1 LPWANAN
8 KTRSYSRCPS
18 RNRRFLITP
27 CFEASDS
34 LCFYRVNIVEFLCF
48 RAIGDLLEN
57 LHNRNLRVWRIG
69 GWWDDNQSS
78 RTLHSR
84 CSTPSATQSDTTTVI
99 VFLVSPLGGS
109 KVKAM
114 KFSLLFL
121 AVVAPTTAFVVS
133 PASSRQA
140 SSSRSSSALHARPQL
155 LDRTTGKSQLDPAVI
170 DRYDRLPYPAETI
183 LAEYVWVDAV
193 GNTRSKTR
201 TLPASKVR
209 IRIGLLL
216 LVRRS

>member
-1 LPWANAN
+1 
-8 KTRSYSRCPS
+8 
-18 RNRRFLITP
+18 
-27 CFEASDS
+27 
-34 LCFYRVNIVEFLCF
+34 
-48 RAIGDLLEN
+48 
-57 LHNRNLRVWRIG
+57 
-69 GWWDDNQSS
+69 
-78 RTLHSR
+78 
-84 CSTPSATQSDTTTVI
+84 
-99 VFLVSPLGGS
+99 
-109 KVKAM
+109 M

-209 IRIGLLL
+209 IRGYDVVVGAKKSNATADELASFDLPFLSLLFSFSHHQPL
-216 LVRRS
+216 LSFPSFSCDFL